1 MDTSR
6 EIKEDSSFNM
16 TLLILVIGLVG
27 IGGAL
32 LLNNIPLFGMIIA
45 LPLLCIT
52 CILLLKYPW
61 FILFVIFTINYFILG
76 ITRYIPIEGV
86 SVIMDILYVTALVL
100 LSIHAALYQ
109 NIEWKRAIHP
119 LSVMCCIWM
128 GYCIFEIANPSGVLE
143 AWILSRGLIFNGF
156 IIVIITSLL
165 CTRYSFLKSLIF
177 CLSLFTLLAITKTFM
192 QKYIGFDSFETKWL
206 NEGGATTHIIWS
218 GVRYFSFFTDA
229 SNMGANMGAATMF
242 FGIAAFH
249 MRSYLCRIYYLSI
262 AILAIYAMFLSG
274 TRGAMIVPLAGL
286 ALYTFV
292 SKQTKTII
300 TSSTLLLLTY
310 AFFCPYYYRK

>member
-100 LSIHAALYQ
+100 LSHSCG
-109 NIEWKRAIHP
+109 P
-119 LSVMCCIWM
+119 LSEHRM
-128 GYCIFEIANPSGVLE
+128 EKSNSPLKRHVLYMDG
-143 AWILSRGLIFNGF
+143 IL
-156 IIVIITSLL
+156 
-165 CTRYSFLKSLIF
+165 
-177 CLSLFTLLAITKTFM
+177 
-192 QKYIGFDSFETKWL
+192 
-206 NEGGATTHIIWS
+206 
-218 GVRYFSFFTDA
+218 
-229 SNMGANMGAATMF
+229 
-242 FGIAAFH
+242 
-249 MRSYLCRIYYLSI
+249 YL
-262 AILAIYAMFLSG
+262 
-274 TRGAMIVPLAGL
+274 
-286 ALYTFV
+286 
-292 SKQTKTII
+292 
-300 TSSTLLLLTY
+300 
-310 AFFCPYYYRK
+310 

>member
-86 SVIMDILYVTALVL
+86 SVIMDIRNS
-100 LSIHAALYQ
+100 LSIT
-109 NIEWKRAIHP
+109 IHSCGP
-119 LSVMCCIWM
+119 LSEHRM
-128 GYCIFEIANPSGVLE
+128 EKSNSPLKRHVLYMDG
-143 AWILSRGLIFNGF
+143 IL
-156 IIVIITSLL
+156 
-165 CTRYSFLKSLIF
+165 
-177 CLSLFTLLAITKTFM
+177 
-192 QKYIGFDSFETKWL
+192 
-206 NEGGATTHIIWS
+206 
-218 GVRYFSFFTDA
+218 
-229 SNMGANMGAATMF
+229 
-242 FGIAAFH
+242 
-249 MRSYLCRIYYLSI
+249 YL
-262 AILAIYAMFLSG
+262 
-274 TRGAMIVPLAGL
+274 
-286 ALYTFV
+286 
-292 SKQTKTII
+292 
-300 TSSTLLLLTY
+300 
-310 AFFCPYYYRK
+310 

>member
-1 MDTSR
+1 
-6 EIKEDSSFNM
+6 
-16 TLLILVIGLVG
+16 
-27 IGGAL
+27 
-32 LLNNIPLFGMIIA
+32 MIIA

-76 ITRYIPIEGV
+76 ITRYIPIEGI

-177 CLSLFTLLAITKTFM
+177 CLSLFTLLAITKNLHA
-192 QKYIGFDSFETKWL
+192 K
-206 NEGGATTHIIWS
+206 
-218 GVRYFSFFTDA
+218 
-229 SNMGANMGAATMF
+229 
-242 FGIAAFH
+242 
-249 MRSYLCRIYYLSI
+249 IYWI
-262 AILAIYAMFLSG
+262 
-274 TRGAMIVPLAGL
+274 
-286 ALYTFV
+286 
-292 SKQTKTII
+292 
-300 TSSTLLLLTY
+300 
-310 AFFCPYYYRK
+310 

>member
-177 CLSLFTLLAITKTFM
+177 CLSLFTL
-192 QKYIGFDSFETKWL
+192 
-206 NEGGATTHIIWS
+206 
-218 GVRYFSFFTDA
+218 
-229 SNMGANMGAATMF
+229 
-242 FGIAAFH
+242 
-249 MRSYLCRIYYLSI
+249 
-262 AILAIYAMFLSG
+262 
-274 TRGAMIVPLAGL
+274 
-286 ALYTFV
+286 
-292 SKQTKTII
+292 
-300 TSSTLLLLTY
+300 
-310 AFFCPYYYRK
+310 

>member
-32 LLNNIPLFGMIIA
+32 LFNNIPLFGMIIA

-76 ITRYIPIEGV
+76 ITRYIPIEGI

-109 NIEWKRAIHP
+109 NIEWKRAPP
-119 LSVMCCIWM
+119 LKSCAVYGWD
-128 GYCIFEIANPSGVLE
+128 
-143 AWILSRGLIFNGF
+143 
-156 IIVIITSLL
+156 IVS
-165 CTRYSFLKSLIF
+165 LKSL
-177 CLSLFTLLAITKTFM
+177 TPP
-192 QKYIGFDSFETKWL
+192 E
-206 NEGGATTHIIWS
+206 
-218 GVRYFSFFTDA
+218 
-229 SNMGANMGAATMF
+229 
-242 FGIAAFH
+242 
-249 MRSYLCRIYYLSI
+249 YLRLGYY
-262 AILAIYAMFLSG
+262 
-274 TRGAMIVPLAGL
+274 
-286 ALYTFV
+286 
-292 SKQTKTII
+292 QED
-300 TSSTLLLLTY
+300 
-310 AFFCPYYYRK
+310 